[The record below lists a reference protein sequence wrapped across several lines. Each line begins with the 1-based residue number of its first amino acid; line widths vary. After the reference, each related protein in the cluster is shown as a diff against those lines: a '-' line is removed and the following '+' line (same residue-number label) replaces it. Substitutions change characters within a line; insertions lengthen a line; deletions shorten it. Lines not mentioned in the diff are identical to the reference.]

1 MRAPPTLRAAAV
13 ALVVT
18 SGAPLLADPTPPPTK
33 LECND
38 AHTQAQPL
46 RRAGQLRAA
55 RRELRTCA
63 APACPAIVRDECAQW
78 LDEVSRAIP
87 TLVLEAKDQDG
98 NDRSDVRV
106 TLDGQPLLE
115 RLDGNAI
122 EIDPGE
128 HDLVFEADGVAPVA
142 RHVIIAAGEKDRHER
157 ATLEVS
163 RPVIALPPPPPPL
176 AVEPP
181 APPPAPEAVPAP
193 APVPHPEPPPR
204 TTTESGS
211 MALCTLGLGTA
222 GVGLLVGSIAGLVSM
237 AQVATIKSQ
246 CNGNSCPR
254 SLASDGST
262 AATLGN
268 VSNVAFIAA
277 GAGLLLGVLTIP
289 HSSSSSR
296 AGGVRFAV
304 GPGSFVAQGSF

>member
-1 MRAPPTLRAAAV
+1 MRTPPTLRAAAA

-18 SGAPLLADPTPPPTK
+18 YAAPLLADPTSPPTK

-63 APACPAIVRDECAQW
+63 APACPVIVRDECAQW
-78 LDEVSRAIP
+78 LDEVGRAIP
-87 TLVLEAKDQDG
+87 TLVLEARDQDG

-122 EIDPGE
+122 EVDPGE
-128 HDLVFEADGVAPVA
+128 HDLVFEAEGVAPVA
-142 RHVIIAAGEKDRHER
+142 RHVVIAAGEKERHER
-157 ATLEVS
+157 ATLEVPRS
-163 RPVIALPPPPPPL
+163 VIVPPPPAAPL
-176 AVEPP
+176 PVEPPP
-181 APPPAPEAVPAP
+181 APPPEIASAPAP
-193 APVPHPEPPPR
+193 APHVEPPPR
-204 TTTESGS
+204 TSTESGS
-211 MALCTLGLGTA
+211 VALCTLGLGTA

-246 CNGNSCPR
+246 CDGNSCPR
-254 SLASDGST
+254 SLASNGST

-277 GAGLLLGVLTIP
+277 GAGLLLGLLTIP
-289 HSSSSSR
+289 HSSSSSS